1 MNDNK
6 IKQLYTSNIQNFIAS
21 GEQNADNLALS
32 AALVS
37 QTLLSGNKVV
47 TCGDTLGHMMA
58 EHFASIL
65 VNYYEIERPC
75 LPAIAL
81 NDRVH
86 HCSPYAD
93 PNDDRNDVYA
103 RQIRAI
109 GNDQDILVV
118 FSLNNREPSIKSAI
132 EAALTRDIK
141 IIAFTSDDGGEIAGL
156 LGDND
161 IEIRLPTNKPS
172 RTLEI
177 QLFTIHVLSEL
188 IDEVIFSM

>member
-6 IKQLYTSNIQNFIAS
+6 IKQLYTSSIQNFIAS
-21 GEQNADNLALS
+21 GEQNADNIALS
-32 AALVS
+32 AALIA
-37 QTLLSGNKVV
+37 QTLLSGNKVL
-47 TCGDTLGHMMA
+47 CCADSQANMMA

-65 VNYYEIERPC
+65 INYFEFERPC

-81 NDRVH
+81 SNTVQTCDLEGVDLPSFHSRF
-86 HCSPYAD
+86 
-93 PNDDRNDVYA
+93 A

-109 GNDQDILVV
+109 GADQDILIV
-118 FSLNNREPSIKSAI
+118 FSLSNREPSIKAAI
-132 EAALTRDIK
+132 EAALTNDIK
-141 IIAFTSDDGGEIAGL
+141 VIALTSDDGGEIAGM
-156 LGDND
+156 LGEND

-177 QLFTIHVLSEL
+177 QMFTIHVLSEL